1 MCVCRL
7 GTLEQVGVMYF
18 TIDNRVEC
26 GNAGKHKDVVKVC
39 ESMNMLS
46 YFFIYLFRHYKF
58 IRL

>member
-26 GNAGKHKDVVKVC
+26 GNAGKRCQSVRKYEYVVI
-39 ESMNMLS
+39 
-46 YFFIYLFRHYKF
+46 FFYLPFSS
-58 IRL
+58 L